1 MQFNLF
7 KIFSEKPTGKLGYIS
22 SKNETK
28 EAFKGE
34 VSDIPINFPKSLG
47 AAHPFN
53 FEAMEAVYKTI
64 GVINGGINKITD
76 SVVGDFSYT
85 TKTKEANQIISDF
98 IKNTNFTSALREWIR
113 EGFSKGNGFLELD
126 LKGKGIQVLNANTM
140 YVVRDD
146 KGKVTGYNQWIGDL
160 KRYRKN
166 KKEVNN
172 FKPAQIAHLRIN
184 KIAGEP
190 YGIGIIYPN
199 ERTIENMVLNE
210 QDLQKLISR
219 KAGAPIHAAVGREGE
234 AVNID
239 DVDAFKD
246 SLQVMNNRTEWVT
259 DSNVKMNVIDFGQI
273 GKNLTDVLDH
283 DMLLVAFGMEIPI
296 VLFGGGNI
304 PEGLAKAQSE
314 IFQRKMA
321 VIQEEIESII
331 EEHIFKPLL
340 EAYGSTD
347 EVDFTWNLP
356 GEEEINNRIDRLTKL
371 IESMNTS
378 EPLRRM
384 AELEIAKLLD
394 LEDAPKYLSKPEKET
409 PEDEQKPPEDDKQ
422 PEYPKDKPKEDH
434 IFSHNIYTESE
445 REETGK
451 MSIKE
456 FANLKENKK
465 MTYSDYLQD
474 ILTVL
479 KTDKFEF
486 LAAITSTDI
495 ANGKLSGTQIEKLRD
510 ILQTAFKE
518 NQTIKEIEKE
528 ITDTLDLK
536 DVKKDGK
543 VIVKSSIRPNTIART
558 ETVRAANKGL
568 IKTYKKNDIKKVKW
582 LAAVSERT
590 CEICNALHGQVFDIN
605 TVSPPPI
612 HPRCRCSLLAII
624 K

>member
-1 MQFNLF
+1 MQYLPMQFNLS
-7 KIFSEKPTGKLGYIS
+7 KLFSEKSTGKLGYIS

-47 AAHPFN
+47 AAHPFS
-53 FEAMEAVYKTI
+53 FEAMEDVYKTI

-85 TKTKEANQIISDF
+85 TKTKKADQIISDF
-98 IKNTNFTSALREWIR
+98 IKNTNFTSVLREWIR

-146 KGKVTGYNQWIGDL
+146 KGNVKGYNQWIGDL

-172 FKPAQIAHLRIN
+172 FKPDHIAHLRIN

-234 AVNID
+234 AVNTKHI
-239 DVDAFKD
+239 DAFKD

-314 IFQRKMA
+314 IFQRKMS
-321 VIQEEIESII
+321 VIQEEIESVI
-331 EEHIFKPLL
+331 EEQIFKPLL
-340 EAYGSTD
+340 EEHGSND

-384 AELEIAKLLD
+384 AELEIAKLLNM
-394 LEDAPKYLSKPEKET
+394 EDAPKYLSPPEKEKPEDQKPELK
-409 PEDEQKPPEDDKQ
+409 PEDEEPEEKYI
-422 PEYPKDKPKEDH
+422 ENHFEL
-434 IFSHNIYTESE
+434 SE
-445 REETGK
+445 LEIEQTSD
-451 MSIKE
+451 MSLKE
-456 FANLKENKK
+456 FSNLNETAKLK
-465 MTYSDYLQD
+465 YSDYLEN
-474 ILTVL
+474 ILKKL
-479 KTDKFEF
+479 KIDKFEY
-486 LAAITSTDI
+486 LAAFKKSDI
-495 ANGKLSGTQIEKLRD
+495 ADGKLSEPEIEKLRT
-510 ILQTAFKE
+510 IFETGFKE
-518 NQTIKEIEKE
+518 NQTITEIKSE
-528 ITDTLDLK
+528 IKQLELK

-543 VIVKSSIRPNTIART
+543 VILKSKRRPDIIART
-558 ETVRAANKGL
+558 ETIRLANIGL
-568 IKTYKKNDIKKVKW
+568 IDTYKGAGIKKVRW
-582 LAAVSERT
+582 LAAASERT

-605 TVSPPPI
+605 TVSPPPA
-612 HPRCRCSLLAII
+612 HPRCRCSLLSVIE